1 MSRLFSVVAFVIFA
15 TAAGSAWAGHEKKEV
30 RSVPELGTTGAAAGV
45 ALIAGAGAIA
55 FGRRRGR
62 KS

>member
-1 MSRLFSVVAFVIFA
+1 VLAFVA
-15 TAAGSAWAGHEKKEV
+15 CLTTVGSAWADHDHKTVK
-30 RSVPELGTTGAAAGV
+30 SVPELGTTGAAAGI

-55 FGRRRGR
+55 LGRRRGR